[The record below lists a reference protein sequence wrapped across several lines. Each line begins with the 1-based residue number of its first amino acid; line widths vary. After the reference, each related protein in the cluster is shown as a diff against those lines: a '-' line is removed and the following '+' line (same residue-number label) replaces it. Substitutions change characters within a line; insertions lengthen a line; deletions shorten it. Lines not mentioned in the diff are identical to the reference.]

1 MFETS
6 EVQNVSG
13 ILGVWGCG
21 LSKEKEGV
29 SD

>member
-13 ILGVWGCG
+13 ILGVGACG
-21 LSKEKEGV
+21 LGKENEGV